1 MEANSRD
8 ESIIKCGLRVKS
20 CEACGVNEVRYS
32 TVAREQHLKTRN
44 SDIMAKETHRGKTIE
59 FYGVLKEVIELQYNS
74 NLRHCRLVVLFRCD
88 WYNQEGMTVDIRDD
102 RHFKSINIKSF
113 WYKSDPFVLATQSRK
128 IFYLQ
133 NNDLDNDWRVVQKI
147 EHRGIY
153 DVPEKDGDVHQDN
166 YYFDTEH
173 VVHKG
178 AEYAADDVHQK
189 EKANIIETNLA
200 DLVRTM

>member
-1 MEANSRD
+1 M
-8 ESIIKCGLRVKS
+8 
-20 CEACGVNEVRYS
+20 
-32 TVAREQHLKTRN
+32 
-44 SDIMAKETHRGKTIE
+44 
-59 FYGVLKEVIELQYNS
+59 
-74 NLRHCRLVVLFRCD
+74 
-88 WYNQEGMTVDIRDD
+88 
-102 RHFKSINIKSF
+102 
-113 WYKSDPFVLATQSRK
+113 
-128 IFYLQ
+128 
-133 NNDLDNDWRVVQKI
+133 QKF
-147 EHRGIY
+147 EYRGIY